1 MQSSRALKWRTGSL
15 AALASATLLLSAC
28 GSGGTAASSGTSAA
42 SSAASSAAGSATS
55 SGSASS
61 GSSSAASS
69 GSATSGSAAATEAA
83 VPTIVVPEG
92 ETVGV
97 SLITKTQNNPFFIAL
112 NEAAEAEAAKVG
124 VNLTLASGSADGD
137 EQAQIDAVEQ
147 AIARGDKGILITTN
161 GPGVNPALE
170 KAKAAGIII
179 IALDTPLTPTD
190 LADMTFASN
199 NFTAG
204 TLIGE
209 WAAAQLNGEKA
220 TIAMLDLFNDKIV
233 SLDHQRDQGF
243 LTGMGIDT
251 KDDQVNGDEDPT
263 GTYSGGKGG
272 EYEIVCNEPT
282 TGSNDGGRSAME
294 LCLTQ
299 DSGPNINT
307 VYSLN
312 EPAGAGGVAALTSA
326 NITAPVVVSIDG
338 GCGGIADVT
347 AGVIGATA
355 LQYPSR
361 MAAYGVD
368 TVAALARGGEAPAFS
383 PGLDF
388 FDTGLTLVTDS
399 PVDGLPSITS
409 AEAQDI
415 CWG

>member
-1 MQSSRALKWRTGSL
+1 M
-15 AALASATLLLSAC
+15 
-28 GSGGTAASSGTSAA
+28 
-42 SSAASSAAGSATS
+42 
-55 SGSASS
+55 
-61 GSSSAASS
+61 
-69 GSATSGSAAATEAA
+69 
-83 VPTIVVPEG
+83 PTIVVPEG